1 MYHGKRT
8 NPSVRA
14 NNDIGV
20 NDNRRVNDCGF
31 MNHVRKGK
39 VIFYSN
45 ARTGE
50 IFISATALQP
60 NATILQPKCNQLKYY
75 YTYVNI
81 YVSIYYYV

>member
-1 MYHGKRT
+1 MYHGKRA

-20 NDNRRVNDCGF
+20 NDNRGVNDCGF

-39 VIFYSN
+39 VIFHSN

-50 IFISATALQP
+50 IFISATVLQP
-60 NATILQPKCNQLKYY
+60 NATILQPFCNQK
-75 YTYVNI
+75 
-81 YVSIYYYV
+81 